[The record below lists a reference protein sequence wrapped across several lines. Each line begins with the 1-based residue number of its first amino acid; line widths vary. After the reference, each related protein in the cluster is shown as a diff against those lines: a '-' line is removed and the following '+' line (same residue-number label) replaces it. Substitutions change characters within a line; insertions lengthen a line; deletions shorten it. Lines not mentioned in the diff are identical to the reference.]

1 MERLIYTAV
10 SGAELNNTALRIA
23 ANNLANVSTP
33 GFKADMEQAQASM
46 ISGDGFR
53 TRYQAKLMPV
63 TTSLA
68 QGLVMDTGR
77 ELDVAISEG
86 GYIAVADANG
96 DEAYTRAGNLSVD
109 ADGFV
114 NINGYRVQGENGD
127 IQLPEFGDISIS
139 DDGTINVMPVGG
151 GVIAQEG
158 KIKLVSTE
166 GNLFKGADGL
176 LRDADNPV
184 LLQDNS
190 IRLRSGKLEG
200 SNVNAIEEMINT
212 MNISRKFEMN
222 ISMMKTADE
231 LAVSGN
237 KLVSGQV

>member
-23 ANNLANVSTP
+23 ANNLANASTP
-33 GFKADMEQAQASM
+33 GFKADMEQAQATM
-46 ISGDGFR
+46 ITGDGFR
-53 TRYQAKLMPV
+53 TRYQAKLMP
-63 TTSLA
+63 TTTNLA
-68 QGLVMDTGR
+68 DGMVMDTGR
-77 ELDVAISEG
+77 DLDVAIGEG
-86 GYIAVADANG
+86 GFIAVSDVNG

-127 IQLPEFGDISIS
+127 IQLPEYGDISIS
-139 DDGTINVMPVGG
+139 DDGTINLMPIGG
-151 GVIAQEG
+151 GVIAQEDRV
-158 KIKLVSTE
+158 KLVSTE
-166 GNLFKGADGL
+166 NNLFKGADGL
-176 LRDADNPV
+176 LRDAQNPV
-184 LLQDNS
+184 LAQDQT

-212 MNISRKFEMN
+212 MNITRQFEMN
-222 ISMMKTADE
+222 IKMMKTADE

-237 KLVSGQV
+237 KLVSGNI

>member
-10 SGAELNNTALRIA
+10 SGAELNNTALRVA

-33 GFKADMEQAQASM
+33 GFKADLEQAQASM
-46 ISGDGFR
+46 ITGDGFR

-77 ELDVAISEG
+77 DLDVAISEG

-96 DEAYTRAGNLSVD
+96 EEAYTRAGNLSVD

-127 IQLPEFGDISIS
+127 IQLPEFGDISIG

-158 KIKLVSTE
+158 RIKLVSTE
-166 GNLFKGADGL
+166 GTLFKGADGL

-184 LLQDNS
+184 LPQDDT

-222 ISMMKTADE
+222 IRMMKTADE

>member
-10 SGAELNNTALRIA
+10 SGAELNNTALRVA

-68 QGLVMDTGR
+68 QGTVMDTGR

-96 DEAYTRAGNLSVD
+96 NEAYTRAGNLSVD

-127 IQLPEFGDISIS
+127 IQLPEFGDITIG

-158 KIKLVSTE
+158 RIKLVSTE

-184 LLQDNS
+184 LAQDDT

-222 ISMMKTADE
+222 IRMMKTADD